1 MEIFEICDYSILLIV
16 YVCLF
21 LSNSNSSCLS
31 DSQADSVWMEMDDD
45 EDMPTA
51 DELDTWIEDVMTGKI
66 NPDDEN
72 DYDDEDEDEDDDDG
86 EDEDDDDEDDD
97 DEDDDNNDDEDE

>member
-1 MEIFEICDYSILLIV
+1 ML
-16 YVCLF
+16 VCLF
-21 LSNSNSSCLS
+21 LSNSDSSCLS

-66 NPDDEN
+66 NPNDEN
-72 DYDDEDEDEDDDDG
+72 DYDDDDEDEDDDDG
-86 EDEDDDDEDDD
+86 EDEEEDDDDDDEDDD
-97 DEDDDNNDDEDE
+97 DNDDEDE